1 MPTETRSNWSSAE
14 RPTQRAGAP
23 VEARSPWS
31 SPSRADG
38 GHLGPHTAGK
48 GWTPVNLRK
57 DSGPVAGENW
67 SVIPDRR

>member
-48 GWTPVNLRK
+48 GWTPLSRRDNV
-57 DSGPVAGENW
+57 PVAGEPRD
-67 SVIPDRR
+67 VIEDRRR